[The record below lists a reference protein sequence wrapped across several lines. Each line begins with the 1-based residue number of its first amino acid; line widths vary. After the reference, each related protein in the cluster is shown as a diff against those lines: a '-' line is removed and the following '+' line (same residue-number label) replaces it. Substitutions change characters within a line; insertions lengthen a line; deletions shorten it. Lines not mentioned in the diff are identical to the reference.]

1 MARGRGERRPER
13 RGWTR
18 EAVIE
23 ALQRWQ
29 AEEGRPPRAY
39 EWAPWAAAA
48 LGIRSA
54 QTRKWERAVDRGP
67 SLEVAV
73 ARWGSWRQAL
83 QSAGL
88 PTHPPLLL
96 GLQERV
102 AMARRLHGV
111 AGLAETAELV
121 GVARWAVYEYWRAVR
136 GSRCGGWQ
144 VNPEARSCLDCHAR
158 GRRRARPA
166 GGELITL

>member
-1 MARGRGERRPER
+1 MRRRRRER
-13 RGWTR
+13 RGWTP
-18 EAVIE
+18 EAVLE

-54 QTRKWERAVDRGP
+54 RTKKWEREHDRWP
-67 SLEVAV
+67 SLDVTV

-88 PTHPPLLL
+88 PTHPPLVL
-96 GLQERV
+96 RSRN
-102 AMARRLHGV
+102 ASPWRNAC
-111 AGLAETAELV
+111 TASP
-121 GVARWAVYEYWRAVR
+121 
-136 GSRCGGWQ
+136 GST
-144 VNPEARSCLDCHAR
+144 
-158 GRRRARPA
+158 RPPS
-166 GGELITL
+166 